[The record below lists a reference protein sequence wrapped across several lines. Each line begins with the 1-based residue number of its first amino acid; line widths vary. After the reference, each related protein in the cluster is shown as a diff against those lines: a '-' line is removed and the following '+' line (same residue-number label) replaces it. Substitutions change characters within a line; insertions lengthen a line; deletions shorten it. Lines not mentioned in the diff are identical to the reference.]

1 MRSIRRLGCL
11 DFQKLIKGVNNMNS
25 QNRYIHELIYKKL
38 NKPKKV
44 KIIGKHRGKNLK
56 TMDEIKNQVNPRYN
70 LNFYI

>member
-1 MRSIRRLGCL
+1 
-11 DFQKLIKGVNNMNS
+11 MNT
-25 QNRYIHELIYKKL
+25 QNRELHELIYKKL
-38 NKPKKV
+38 NKPKRV